1 MIYIDR
7 AYIQRLSPQLEGF
20 VQKKNNLYNFRCPI
34 CGDSQKKTY
43 KMRGFIYE
51 KKNSFRY
58 MCHNCGASMS
68 FANFIKEQ
76 NHSLYEEYV
85 MEKWKEGQNKSG
97 PTQNLQN
104 TEKDVKYDFDFKP
117 KFSTKCVF
125 EYGEKISD
133 LHPTHPSRMYCEKRK
148 LPKLD
153 VLYHTPDFKFVV
165 DKVAKGYNIPKNEK
179 RIVIP
184 FFNEKCELIALQ
196 GRSMDPKNPMRY
208 ITIKVKDVPKVYGLD
223 RIDPAKTTYVTEG
236 PFDSLFLDNC
246 LAMAGSDVDKKYFK
260 SFSDIVF
267 IYDNEPRNREIVK
280 KMERTIDSG
289 FSIFIWPKNIKE
301 KDINDVILSGMDTL
315 ELQSLISI
323 NTYKDLQAKLT
334 FSAWKKC

>member
-1 MIYIDR
+1 MLYIDK
-7 AYIQRLSPQLEGF
+7 AFIQRLSPQLEGF

-51 KKNSFRY
+51 KKNNFRY

-68 FANFIKEQ
+68 FANFMKEQ
-76 NHSLYEEYV
+76 NVSLYEEYV
-85 MEKWKEGQNKSG
+85 MEKYKQGRHNAGAENLEKE
-97 PTQNLQN
+97 
-104 TEKDVKYDFDFKP
+104 VKYEFDFKP
-117 KFSTKCVF
+117 KFSTKCDF
-125 EYGEKISD
+125 EYGERISE
-133 LHPTHPSRMYCEKRK
+133 LHHTHPSRIYCEKRK

-165 DKVAKGYNIPKNEK
+165 DKVSRGHRIPENEK

-196 GRSMDPKNPMRY
+196 GRSMDPRNSMRY

-223 RIDPAKTTYVTEG
+223 RVDPKKTTYVTEG
-236 PFDSLFLDNC
+236 PLDSLFLENC
-246 LAMAGSDVDKKYFK
+246 LAMAGSDVDKSFFK
-260 SFSDIVF
+260 PFSDVVF

-280 KMERTIDSG
+280 KVERTIDDGYSV
-289 FSIFIWPKNIKE
+289 FIWPKNIKE
-301 KDINDVILSGMDTL
+301 KDINDVIMSGMDSL
-315 ELQSLISI
+315 ELQSIISI
-323 NTYKDLQAKLT
+323 NTHKSLEAKLKLM
-334 FSAWKKC
+334 SWKRC

>member
-1 MIYIDR
+1 MLYIDR

-20 VQKKNNLYNFRCPI
+20 VQKKNNLYNCRCPL

-51 KKNSFRY
+51 KKNNFRY

-68 FANFIKEQ
+68 FANFLKNQ
-76 NHSLYEEYV
+76 NVSLYEEYV
-85 MEKWKEGQNKSG
+85 MEKWKEGKTNAGSH
-97 PTQNLQN
+97 NH
-104 TEKDVKYDFDFKP
+104 EKEIKYDFDFKP
-117 KFSTKCVF
+117 KFSTKCQF
-125 EYGEKISD
+125 DYGERLTD
-133 LHPTHPSRMYCEKRK
+133 LHTSHPARHYCDNRK

-153 VLYHTPDFKFVV
+153 VLYYTPDFKFVV
-165 DKVAKGYNIPKNEK
+165 DKVSKGHNIPKNEK

-196 GRSMDPKNPMRY
+196 GRSLDPKNSLRY

-223 RIDPAKTTYVTEG
+223 RIDPEKTVYITEG
-236 PFDSLFLDNC
+236 PFDSLFLDNS
-246 LAMAGSDVDKKYFK
+246 LAMAGSDVDKSYFS

-280 KMERTIDSG
+280 KIENTIDAG
-289 FSIFIWPKNIKE
+289 FSVFLWPEKIKE
-301 KDINDVILSGMDTL
+301 KDINDVILSGIDTL
-315 ELQSLISI
+315 ELQSIISK
-323 NTYKDLQAKLT
+323 NTHKSLEAKLKLA
-334 FSAWKKC
+334 SWKRC